1 MNIGGS
7 RIFLSVC
14 VAGGG
19 GGGVQPLMANV
30 LSPVGPERGLQP

>member
-19 GGGVQPLMANV
+19 GGGGGGGAA
-30 LSPVGPERGLQP
+30 SHG